1 MRPAVGRGGPVG
13 VPPAGKEVPSA
24 SRRWERHI
32 TPEFDLWFANHK
44 KDGLF
49 GFGNQNNHDF
59 YGFKTN
65 NNMANITDIRKY
77 KKVTRYK
84 NVV

>member
-1 MRPAVGRGGPVG
+1 MVCRRRPRRRLRRSRAIFREGGT
-13 VPPAGKEVPSA
+13 PPP
-24 SRRWERHI
+24 HH
-32 TPEFDLWFANHK
+32 LWFANHK